1 MSAQSLRENP
11 DGRAARVLD
20 SDDMA
25 GKSDQEADRRVVM
38 PGGEHLEAAAQVPDS
53 RESGAA
59 TLRRGS
65 HRQADL
71 HVCPACGGSFVQPLE
86 WAPSG
91 TAQWRVD
98 LRCPECEWHGSGV
111 HDQKTMDRFDEILDD
126 GTEALLEDL
135 TQLTRAIMEEEVD
148 RFVDALTR
156 DLIQPEDF

>member
-38 PGGEHLEAAAQVPDS
+38 PGGEHLEAD
-53 RESGAA
+53 RLDEGMR
-59 TLRRGS
+59 LN
-65 HRQADL
+65 
-71 HVCPACGGSFVQPLE
+71 
-86 WAPSG
+86 SG

-148 RFVDALTR
+148 RFVDALAR